1 VPTTLAMTSILGPM
15 VLEECQNSGLD
26 AATIQLDMVAASIQL
41 KTVAAMSKFARLRE
55 ILPMTSRVLDPSED
69 PVT

>member
-1 VPTTLAMTSILGPM
+1 MTSILGPM

-41 KTVAAMSKFARLRE
+41 KTVAAMSKFAQLRE
-55 ILPMTSRVLDPSED
+55 ILPMTSRVLDLSED

>member
-1 VPTTLAMTSILGPM
+1 MTSILGPM

-55 ILPMTSRVLDPSED
+55 ILPMTSQVLDPSED

>member
-1 VPTTLAMTSILGPM
+1 MTSILGPM